1 MKKTIWMI
9 TCLLMAITAMAAD
22 KSIKVEVTNTYC
34 KSRKAVPVVVSLKD
48 YATSADS
55 SVVSALVTLDGKELP
70 CQLDDLDD
78 DGLFDEL
85 SFVTDMK
92 KREKQTFTV
101 VFSYMGAPREYP
113 ATCYGAIAIRDRAA
127 KNQKHMPI
135 NSITFP
141 KTSNPYQYI
150 FPHGAVMENDIVGFR
165 AYCDHRQ
172 SIDYYGHQQLK
183 ADIAETAFYP
193 TEEQK
198 AAGAGDDVLWTGST
212 PGCGT
217 MHAWDAKKGWIIMY
231 ENVRNT
237 TMEVVASGAVR
248 TVLRITNRAWQPL
261 EGFKPV
267 DVVTTYLLYKGHR
280 DVQVDVKFSHPV
292 DGLPLAI
299 GTVDIA
305 DPKGAEEHS
314 DCKGLRACWGTAWAG
329 NNPKVYGQHT
339 VGLAVNIPEQ
349 YYKGETR
356 FSDTDK
362 KEMIGAYDENARKL
376 IMPNQAL
383 VDIVGTDGD
392 HLNYWFAVTCDLESF
407 GFMDSKAWFDYL
419 DEWKKELA
427 SPAVI
432 EIRE

>member
-1 MKKTIWMI
+1 MI
-9 TCLLMAITAMAAD
+9 TCLLVAMTTMAAE
-22 KSIKVEVTNTYC
+22 KNIKVEVTNTYC
-34 KSRKAVPVVVSLKD
+34 KARKAVPVVVSLKD
-48 YATSADS
+48 YAISADS
-55 SVVSALVTLDGKELP
+55 VVTSALVTLDGKEFP
-70 CQLDDLDD
+70 CQLDDLND

-101 VFSYMGAPREYP
+101 IFSYDGMPREYP

-135 NSITFP
+135 NAVTFP
-141 KTSNPYQYI
+141 RTSNPYQYI
-150 FPHGAVMENDIVGFR
+150 FPHGVVMENDMVGFR

-198 AAGAGDDVLWTGST
+198 ASGAGDDVLWTGST
-212 PGCGT
+212 SGCGT
-217 MHAWDAKKGWIIMY
+217 MHAWDAKKGWTVMY
-231 ENVRNT
+231 DNVRNT
-237 TMEVVASGAVR
+237 TVEMVATGAVR

-261 EGFKPV
+261 ADFAPV
-267 DVVTTYLLYKGHR
+267 DVITTYTLYAGHR
-280 DVQVDVKFSHPV
+280 DVQADVKFSHSV
-292 DGLPLAI
+292 EGLPLAI

-314 DCKGLRACWGTAWAG
+314 DCKGLRGCWGTAWAG

-339 VGLAVNIPEQ
+339 VGLAVCIPEQ
-349 YYKGETR
+349 YYKDETR
-356 FSDTDK
+356 FSDTANKDVIGTIDDK
-362 KEMIGAYDENARKL
+362 TGKL

-383 VDIVGTDGD
+383 VDIVGTSTDR
-392 HLNYWFAVTCDLESF
+392 LNYWFAATCDLESF
-407 GFMDSKAWFDYL
+407 GFKSSKEWFDYL

-427 SPAVI
+427 SPAAISIVNYQLSI
-432 EIRE
+432 K

>member
-1 MKKTIWMI
+1 MMNRTIMI
-9 TCLLMAITAMAAD
+9 IIALLTTAFAVAAEKD
-22 KSIKVEVTNTYC
+22 VKVYVTNTFD
-34 KSRKAVPVVVSLKD
+34 KARKAVPVVVK
-48 YATSADS
+48 
-55 SVVSALVTLDGKELP
+55 LDGTTKSAIVNLDNKEIP
-70 CQLDDLDD
+70 CQLDDLND
-78 DGLFDEL
+78 DGLYDEL

-92 KREKQTFTV
+92 KKEKLCFDIIMYDEGT
-101 VFSYMGAPREYP
+101 PRDYP
-113 ATCYGAIAIRDRAA
+113 AVCYGALAIRDRAA

-135 NSITFP
+135 NSVTFP
-141 KTSNPYQYI
+141 KDSNPYQYI
-150 FPHGAVMENDIVGFR
+150 FPHGAVMENDMVGFR

-193 TEEQK
+193 TAEQK

-217 MHAWDAKKGWIIMY
+217 MHAWDAKKGWTIMY

-237 TMEVVASGAVR
+237 TVEVVASGAVR
-248 TVLRITNRAWQPL
+248 TVLRMTNRAWQPL
-261 EGFKPV
+261 QAFKPV
-267 DVVTTYLLYKGHR
+267 DVVTTYTLYAGHR
-280 DVQVDVKFSHPV
+280 DVQVDVKFSKPV
-292 DGLPLAI
+292 AGLPLAI

-314 DCKGLRACWGTAWAG
+314 DCKGLRASWGNAWAG
-329 NNPKVYGQHT
+329 NNPKVYVQHT
-339 VGLAVNIPEQ
+339 VGLAVNIPEE
-349 YYKGETR
+349 YYKSETR
-356 FSDTDK
+356 FSDME
-362 KEMIGAYDENARKL
+362 KENIGTYDEKARKL

-407 GFMDSKAWFDYL
+407 GFKDSKAWFNYVDA
-419 DEWKKELA
+419 WKKELN

>member
-1 MKKTIWMI
+1 MTITAVAAEKTIR
-9 TCLLMAITAMAAD
+9 
-22 KSIKVEVTNTYC
+22 VEVTNTYG
-34 KSRKAVPVVVSLKD
+34 KARKAVPVVVKVDS
-48 YATSADS
+48 ATQ
-55 SVVSALVTLDGKELP
+55 SALVTLNGNEIP
-70 CQLDDLDD
+70 CQLDDLND
-78 DGLFDEL
+78 DGIFDEL

-92 KREKQTFTV
+92 KKEKQTFDVTL
-101 VFSYMGAPREYP
+101 YDEGAPREYP
-113 ATCYGAIAIRDRAA
+113 QVCYGAIAIRDRAA

-135 NSITFP
+135 NSVTFP
-141 KTSNPYQYI
+141 KSSNPYQYI
-150 FPHGAVMENDIVGFR
+150 FPHGAVMENDMVGFR

-198 AAGAGDDVLWTGST
+198 AAGSGDDVLWTGST
-212 PGCGT
+212 FGCGT
-217 MHAWDAKKGWIIMY
+217 MHAWDAKKGWTIMY

-314 DCKGLRACWGTAWAG
+314 DCKGLRGCWGTAWAG

-349 YYKGETR
+349 YYKSESR
-356 FSDTDK
+356 FSNMDK
-362 KEMIGAYDENARKL
+362 EQVGTYDEKTRKL

-407 GFMDSKAWFDYL
+407 GFKDSKAWFSFL

-427 SPAVI
+427 SPALI
-432 EIRE
+432 DITKKLTK